1 MNSIS
6 FYRAATVVCYPFI
19 YLYLKRRLKKGKEDA
34 MRFNERLGKPVMAR
48 PEGKL
53 VWMHGASVGE
63 CLSMLPLIKK
73 IISENKNT
81 YVMVTSGTVTSAK
94 LLTQRLPERSF
105 HPSIPI
111 DCPRCVIPFIKHWH
125 PDAAF
130 WFESEFWPNILT
142 EIKKNNIPLILLNGR
157 VSDKSFASWKK
168 HKSFIRPIQELFT
181 LSFGQTEENAR
192 RLKELGAPN
201 VDCVGNLKF
210 SASAPVVDEEE
221 LSRLQSLIGN
231 RPTFMMA
238 STHDNEEEK
247 GGKIYLELAKK
258 YPDLLMI
265 AVPRHPNRAQDISKA
280 LARLGL
286 SVAQRSKAEEI
297 TPKTNVYLM
306 DTLGEMGLA
315 YKLSK
320 LIFVGGSLIP
330 FGGQNMLE
338 PMREGA
344 CVFVGPHAFN
354 FREIVQEACE
364 QNALVLVKDEE
375 DLKNKLDFYLS
386 RPEEIPFIGEKGKEF
401 ALGQMGVLDRV
412 YDKIKQWV

>member
-6 FYRAATVVCYPFI
+6 FYRAATIVCYPFI
-19 YLYLKRRLKKGKEDA
+19 YLYLKHRLKKGKEDA
-34 MRFNERLGKPVMAR
+34 TRFNERRGKPVMAR

-94 LLTQRLPERSF
+94 LLTHRLPERSI
-105 HPSIPI
+105 HQYIPI
-111 DCPRCVIPFIKHWH
+111 DCPRCVAPFVKYWR

-157 VSDKSFASWKK
+157 ISDKSFASWKK
-168 HKSFIRPIQELFT
+168 HKSFIRPLQELFT

-210 SASAPVVDEEE
+210 SASVPVVDEEE
-221 LSRLQSLIGN
+221 LSRLQTLIGN

-258 YPDLLMI
+258 YPNLLMI
-265 AVPRHPNRAQDISKA
+265 SVPRHPNRAQDISKA
-280 LARLGL
+280 LVRLGL

>member
-6 FYRAATVVCYPFI
+6 FYRAATIVCYPFI
-19 YLYLKRRLKKGKEDA
+19 YLYLKRRLKQGKEDA
-34 MRFNERLGKPVMAR
+34 ARFNERLGKSVMMR

-73 IISENKNT
+73 IIAENKNT

-94 LLTQRLPERSF
+94 LLTQKLPERSF
-105 HPSIPI
+105 HQYIPI
-111 DCPRCVIPFIKHWH
+111 DCPKCVAPFVKYWH
-125 PDAAF
+125 PDVAF

-157 VSDKSFASWKK
+157 ISDKSFNSWKK

-192 RLKELGAPN
+192 RLKELGAPK

-210 SASAPVVDEEE
+210 SASDPVVDEQE
-221 LSRLQSLIGN
+221 LACLQEKIGD
-231 RPTFMMA
+231 RPTFIMA
-238 STHDNEEEK
+238 STHENEEEK
-247 GGKIYLELAKK
+247 GGKIYKELVKK
-258 YPDLLMI
+258 YPSLLMI
-265 AVPRHPNRAQDISKA
+265 SIPRHPNRGADIAKT
-280 LARLGL
+280 LFGLGL
-286 SVAQRSKAEEI
+286 TVAQRSKGEEI
-297 TPKTNVYLM
+297 TPDTQVYLM
-306 DTLGEMGLA
+306 DTLGETGMA

-320 LIFVGGSLIP
+320 LIFVGGSLIA
-330 FGGQNMLE
+330 FGGQNILE

-354 FREIVQEACE
+354 FKEIVQQATE
-364 QNALVLVKDEE
+364 QNAVVLVSDEE
-375 DLKNKLDFYLS
+375 DFKNKLDFYLS
-386 RPEEIPFIGEKGKEF
+386 KPEKISPIGEKGKKF
-401 ALGQMGVLDRV
+401 SLSQMGVLDRL
-412 YDKIKQWV
+412 YDKIKQWL